1 MDTAT
6 ETERKYDVPDGFEL
20 PWLTEV
26 RGVTA
31 LAEAQTHELDATYFD
46 TDELLLARSRRTLR
60 RRTGGSDAGWH
71 LKTPGGGSSRTEHR
85 LPLDADQGNEAEVPE
100 ALRAEVR
107 AIVRDHPLRPVTRLR
122 TRRVETPLC
131 DEAGRTLALLAQDEV
146 TAETD
151 GVQQRWT
158 ELEVELVDGDAKLL
172 KAVEK
177 RLRKAGATPA
187 AGPSKLARA
196 LGDRLTTGTHR
207 AVTGGKLAPV
217 IDYVRTQ
224 RDTIVA
230 HDPAVRHGEAEAIHK
245 MRVATRRL
253 RSTLKTFR
261 ELWDRE
267 QVQSLRAELKW
278 LAERLGGVRDPQVQ
292 TGRLGAAAD
301 DNDTDL
307 TGIGARLRSH
317 LGEQLEQGRAELGT
331 ALDDARYLRLLDALD
346 ALVDTAPEPVGAR
359 RIRSRARKAL
369 AAADQLLEEADRSP
383 ADRDH
388 HLHEA
393 RKAYKRARYAVEVFV
408 PSVGEP
414 AKQLAASLTE
424 LQDVLGVHQDS
435 VVARELLRELA
446 GRAHQDGENGFGY
459 GVLYA
464 RQQAAGEAV
473 LEQLPRVRQQAGRRK
488 LRSWM

>member
-20 PWLTEV
+20 PWLTGV
-26 RGVTA
+26 SGVTA
-31 LAEAQTHELDATYFD
+31 LDEAHTHELDATYFD
-46 TDELLLARSRRTLR
+46 TDDLLLARHRRTLR
-60 RRTGGSDAGWH
+60 RRTGGADAGWH

-85 LPLDADQGNEAEVPE
+85 LPLDADQGNETEVPE

-107 AIVRDHPLRPVTRLR
+107 AIVRDRPLRPVTRLR
-122 TRRVETPLC
+122 TRRVETPLR
-131 DEAGRTLALLAQDEV
+131 DEAGRTLALLAQDDV

-196 LGDRLTTGTHR
+196 LGDRLTARTDR
-207 AVTGGKLAPV
+207 PPAAGKLAPV
-217 IDYVRTQ
+217 VDYVRTQ

-230 HDPAVRHGEAEAIHK
+230 HDPAVRHGDAEAIHK

-261 ELWDRE
+261 DLWDPER
-267 QVQSLRAELKW
+267 VQSLRAELKW
-278 LAERLGGVRDPQVQ
+278 LGERLGAVRDPQVQ
-292 TGRLGAAAD
+292 TGRLSAAAND
-301 DNDTDL
+301 DDDL
-307 TGIGARLRSH
+307 TGIDARLRSH
-317 LGEQLEQGRAELGT
+317 LGEQLEQGRTELAA
-331 ALDDARYLRLLDALD
+331 ALDDGRYLRLLDALD
-346 ALVDTAPEPVGAR
+346 TLVDTAPQAVGER
-359 RIRSRARKAL
+359 HIRKRARKAL
-369 AAADQLLEEADRSP
+369 VAADRLLDEADGSP
-383 ADRDH
+383 DRDH

-408 PSVGEP
+408 PSMGEP

-435 VVARELLRELA
+435 VVARELLRDLA
-446 GRAHQDGENGFGY
+446 GRAHRSGENGFGY
-459 GVLYA
+459 GVMYA
-464 RQQAAGEAV
+464 RQQASGEAV
-473 LEQLPRVRQQAGRRK
+473 LDQLPRVRRQAGRRE
-488 LRSWM
+488 LRSWL